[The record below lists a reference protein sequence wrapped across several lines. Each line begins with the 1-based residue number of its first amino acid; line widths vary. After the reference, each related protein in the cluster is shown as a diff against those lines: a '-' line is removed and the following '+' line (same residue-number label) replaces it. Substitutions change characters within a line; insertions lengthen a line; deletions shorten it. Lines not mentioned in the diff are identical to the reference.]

1 MTIDMEA
8 AAKRRILF
16 VDDEPMVLKGLQR
29 MLRGMRADWEMYFID
44 SPRKALAILDRYH
57 FDAVVTDM
65 RMPEMGGAQLLDEIM
80 RVHPDMVRIVLS
92 GEMDQE
98 MILKTVRSSHQY
110 LNKPCEPEV
119 LKLTLKR
126 AFALRSLLND
136 DQLKKRVTGIDSL
149 PSLPTLYLEIMEE
162 LQSANSSFKKIGAII
177 SRDIGMTAKI
187 LQMVNSAYFGLC
199 RKITRAD
206 EAVSYL
212 GMETVKSLV
221 LSAKIFSQ
229 FDQRRMAFFPLDD
242 LWDHSLQAGMCAKSV
257 ADAEQFPKEIADGA
271 FMAGILHDL
280 GKLVLAQ
287 NLPKLYRQVLSGSSD
302 DHSLLWEIEQE
313 HIGTTHA
320 QIAAY
325 LMGLW
330 GMPDMIVEAIAF
342 HHHPILVP
350 GDNDILTAVHAANAL
365 ARANDGDDPE
375 TGWKRFID
383 QDYLQQVD
391 LQTRLPGWLQTC
403 QNVSPEGVE
412 N

>member
-1 MTIDMEA
+1 MEA
-8 AAKRRILF
+8 ALKRRILF
-16 VDDEPMVLKGLQR
+16 VDDEPLVLKGLQR
-29 MLRGMRADWEMYFID
+29 MLRGMRKDWEMYFID
-44 SPRKALAILDRYH
+44 SGHKALTILDKFR

-65 RMPEMGGAQLLDEIM
+65 RMPEMDGAELLNAVM
-80 RVHPDMVRIVLS
+80 QNHPDIVRIVLS

-98 MILKTVRSSHQY
+98 MILKTVRSSHQF
-110 LNKPCEPEV
+110 LNKPCEPDL

-126 AFALRSLLND
+126 AFALRNILNNQ
-136 DQLKKRVTGIDSL
+136 QLKKLVAGIDSL

-162 LQSANSSFKKIGAII
+162 LQSPSSSFKKIGAII

-199 RKITRAD
+199 RKITRAE

-229 FDQRRMAFFPLDD
+229 FDQRRMAFFPMDD
-242 LWDHSLQAGMCAKSV
+242 LWNHSLQTGMCARAV
-257 ADAEQFPKEIADGA
+257 ATSEQFDKETADGA
-271 FMAGILHDL
+271 FMASILHDL
-280 GKLVLAQ
+280 GKLVLGH
-287 NLPKLYRQVLSGSSD
+287 NLPGPYQQVLARSSSQD
-302 DHSLLWEIEQE
+302 RLVCDVEEEYLE
-313 HIGTTHA
+313 TTHA

-342 HHHPILVP
+342 HHNPAFAP
-350 GDNDILTAVHAANAL
+350 GQNEILTAVHAANAL
-365 ARANDGDDPE
+365 AREDSRSPE
-375 TGWKRFID
+375 AEGVRSID
-383 QDYLQQVD
+383 LDYLEKVG
-391 LQTRLPGWLQTC
+391 LQDRFAVWQRTC
-403 QNVSPEGVE
+403 QTVSFEGAE

>member
-1 MTIDMEA
+1 MEA
-8 AAKRRILF
+8 AVKRRILF
-16 VDDEPMVLKGLQR
+16 VDDEPLVLKGLQR
-29 MLRGMRADWEMYFID
+29 MLRGMRRDWEMYFID
-44 SPRKALAILDRYH
+44 SARKALTILDKYR

-65 RMPEMGGAQLLDEIM
+65 RMPEMDGAQLLNEVM
-80 RVHPDMVRIVLS
+80 RQHPDMVRIVLS

-126 AFALRSLLND
+126 AFALRNILNN
-136 DQLKKRVTGIDSL
+136 DQLKKLVAGIDSL
-149 PSLPTLYLEIMEE
+149 PSLPSLYLEIMEE
-162 LQSANSSFKKIGAII
+162 LQSPNSSFKKIGTII

-199 RKITRAD
+199 RKITRAE

-229 FDQRRMAFFPLDD
+229 FDQRSMAYFPMDE
-242 LWDHSLQAGMCAKSV
+242 LWDHSLKAGMCARAV
-257 ADAEQFPKEIADGA
+257 ASTEQYPKELADGA
-271 FMAGILHDL
+271 FMASILHDL

-287 NLPKLYRQVLSGSSD
+287 NLPKPYQQVLARGTD
-302 DHSLLWEIEQE
+302 ADCQLWKIEE
-313 HIGTTHA
+313 KIIGTTHA

-342 HHHPILVP
+342 HHHPVLAP
-350 GDNDILTAVHAANAL
+350 GNNDILTAVHAANAL
-365 ARANDGDDPE
+365 SNANGEDSE
-375 TGWKRFID
+375 SLRMQAID
-383 QDYLQQVD
+383 QGYFQKVGL
-391 LQTRLPGWLQTC
+391 LERLPLWQQTC
-403 QNVSPEGVE
+403 QNVSLEGDE

>member
-1 MTIDMEA
+1 MKSNMGA
-8 AAKRRILF
+8 AVKRRILF
-16 VDDEPMVLKGLQR
+16 VDDEPLVLKGLQR
-29 MLRGMRADWEMYFID
+29 MLRGMRNEWEMYFID
-44 SPRKALAILDRYH
+44 SGRKALTVLNKFR

-65 RMPEMGGAQLLDEIM
+65 RMPEMDGAQLLNEVM
-80 RVHPDMVRIVLS
+80 RSHPDIVRIVLS

-98 MILKTVRSSHQY
+98 MILKTVRSSHQF
-110 LNKPCEPEV
+110 LNKPCEPDL

-126 AFALRSLLND
+126 AFGLRNILNNH
-136 DQLKKRVTGIDSL
+136 QLKKLVAGIDSL

-162 LQSANSSFKKIGAII
+162 LQSPSSSFKKIGKII

-199 RKITRAD
+199 RKITRAE

-212 GMETVKSLV
+212 GLETVKSLV

-229 FDQRRMAFFPLDD
+229 FDQRKMAFFPMDE
-242 LWDHSLQAGMCAKSV
+242 LWNHSLQAGICARTV
-257 ADAEQFPKEIADGA
+257 ATSEQYRKETADGA
-271 FMAGILHDL
+271 FMASILHDL

-287 NLPKLYRQVLSGSSD
+287 NLPGPYQQVLARTSSD
-302 DHSLLWEIEQE
+302 DRLLWEIEEE
-313 HIGTTHA
+313 HIETTHA

-342 HHHPILVP
+342 HHAPALAP
-350 GDNDILTAVHAANAL
+350 GQNEILTAVHAANSLSRNNGA
-365 ARANDGDDPE
+365 ASDPE
-375 TGWKRFID
+375 QTRSID
-383 QDYLQQVD
+383 FGYLQKAG
-391 LQTRLPGWLQTC
+391 LQDRYPVWQKTC
-403 QNVSPEGVE
+403 QTVSLEGAE

>member
-1 MTIDMEA
+1 MEA
-8 AAKRRILF
+8 VAKRRILF
-16 VDDEPMVLKGLQR
+16 VDDEPLVLKGLQR
-29 MLRGMRADWEMYFID
+29 MLRGMRGEWEMYFID
-44 SPRKALAILDRYH
+44 SARKALTILDKFR

-65 RMPEMGGAQLLDEIM
+65 RMPEMDGAQLLNEVM
-80 RVHPDMVRIVLS
+80 RAHPDMVRIVLS
-92 GEMDQE
+92 GEMDQK

-119 LKLTLKR
+119 IKLTLKR
-126 AFALRSLLND
+126 AFALRSLLSD
-136 DQLKKRVTGIDSL
+136 DQLKKRVAGIDSL

-162 LQSANSSFKKIGAII
+162 LQSPNSSFKKIGAII

-199 RKITRAD
+199 RKIARAE

-229 FDQRRMAFFPLDD
+229 FDQHRMAFFPLDE
-242 LWDHSLQAGMCAKSV
+242 LWDHSLRAGMCARAV
-257 ADAEQFPKEIADGA
+257 AGAERFPKETVDGA

-287 NLPKLYRQVLSGSSD
+287 NLPELYLRVLSESSKGD
-302 DHSLLWEIEQE
+302 APLWEIEE
-313 HIGTTHA
+313 AFIGTTHA

-342 HHHPILVP
+342 HHHPVLAP
-350 GDNDILTAVHAANAL
+350 GDNDLLTAVHAANAL
-365 ARANDGDDPE
+365 ARVNGGDSE
-375 TGWKRFID
+375 TEWMRSID
-383 QDYLQQVD
+383 QSYLQQIE
-391 LQTRLPGWLQTC
+391 LQVRLPDWFQAC
-403 QNVSPEGVE
+403 QPVGLEGVE

>member
-1 MTIDMEA
+1 MEA
-8 AAKRRILF
+8 AKKRRILF
-16 VDDEPMVLKGLQR
+16 VDDEPLVLKGLQR
-29 MLRGMRADWEMYFID
+29 MLRGMRKDWEMYFID
-44 SPRKALAILDRYH
+44 SGRKALTILDKFH

-65 RMPEMGGAQLLDEIM
+65 RMPEMDGAQLLNEVM
-80 RVHPDMVRIVLS
+80 RSHPDIVRIVLS

-98 MILKTVRSSHQY
+98 MILRTVRSSHQF
-110 LNKPCEPEV
+110 LNKPCEPDL

-126 AFALRSLLND
+126 AFALRNILNNH
-136 DQLKKRVTGIDSL
+136 QLKKLVAGIDSL

-162 LQSANSSFKKIGAII
+162 LQSPSSSFKKIGAII

-199 RKITRAD
+199 RKITSAD

-229 FDQRRMAFFPLDD
+229 FDQRKMAFFPMDE
-242 LWDHSLQAGMCAKSV
+242 LWNHSLQAGMCARAV
-257 ADAEQFPKEIADGA
+257 ASSEQYSKETADGA
-271 FMAGILHDL
+271 FMASILHDL

-287 NLPKLYRQVLSGSSD
+287 NLHGSYQQVLARSSSGD
-302 DHSLLWEIEQE
+302 LPLWEVEE
-313 HIGTTHA
+313 EYIGTTHA

-330 GMPDMIVEAIAF
+330 GMRDMIVEAIAF
-342 HHHPILVP
+342 HHHPALAP
-350 GDNDILTAVHAANAL
+350 SQNEILTAVHAANSLSRDNGA
-365 ARANDGDDPE
+365 DSDPE
-375 TGWKRFID
+375 EIPSID
-383 QDYLQQVD
+383 FGYFQKVGLQDRYPAWQK
-391 LQTRLPGWLQTC
+391 TC
-403 QNVSPEGVE
+403 QSVSVEGAE